1 MKMRLGT
8 TELLIILA
16 VVILVFG
23 PSQIPKLSRLLGKSI
38 KGLQKGLEGS
48 EEQTEKDAYE

>member
-1 MKMRLGT
+1 MRLGT
-8 TELLIILA
+8 TELLIILV

-38 KGLQKGLEGS
+38 KGLRKGLAEA
-48 EEQTEKDAYE
+48 EEQTEEDADE